1 MSSNLKQVLTV
12 LKTQGLL
19 WPTAMFLMIPLK
31 NHSCFQFRYEI
42 IERLIYILVLIKI
55 LRPQKMNNSN
65 INNSCSIG
73 LITCILSSIQG
84 TKMVSFEKRLEI
96 TQKRWTLTARM
107 EIREVLQPLLIFYS
121 SRITEVYITIIFFI
135 KSPESIRKK

>member
-1 MSSNLKQVLTV
+1 MLSNLKQVLTV
-12 LKTQGLL
+12 LNTQGLL

-31 NHSCFQFRYEI
+31 NHSYFQFRYEI
-42 IERLIYILVLIKI
+42 TERLIYILVLI
-55 LRPQKMNNSN
+55 RPQRVNGSNS
-65 INNSCSIG
+65 NNSCSIG
-73 LITCILSSIQG
+73 LITWILSSIQG

-121 SRITEVYITIIFFI
+121 SRITEVYHNNFFI
-135 KSPESIRKK
+135 NSPE